1 MNSTFYPVY
10 RIYLQMLELN
20 NELDWHMPFESFQ
33 YIYIYIYIFFFLPQI
48 CVNGH
53 RDIPSQCVT
62 LIIGI
67 WITSDNFPCPHNNL

>member
-1 MNSTFYPVY
+1 MTLDPSLTPINVIFRMNVIFGIKKTNKPTKNF
-10 RIYLQMLELN
+10 
-20 NELDWHMPFESFQ
+20 FF
-33 YIYIYIYIFFFLPQI
+33 FFFLPQI